1 MAIHVESINN
11 AFINRTDNKMV
22 ASITSYEIVCATA
35 CRAPN
40 NAYFAFKAHST
51 QPKNSTPGFMLNGY
65 GMGNG
70 IHIVRAKVR
79 ARIGAIIHTLMMVMV
94 AMVL

>member
-1 MAIHVESINN
+1 
-11 AFINRTDNKMV
+11 MV

-35 CRAPN
+35 CRAPI
-40 NAYFAFKAHST
+40 NACFEFKAYSS

-65 GMGNG
+65 GIDNG
-70 IHIVRAKVR
+70 IHIVRAKLR
-79 ARIGAIIHTLMMVMV
+79 ARIGAIINTLMMVMV